1 MIKESLKKWKSKSTL
16 LKDPQVHFT
25 MYVENIKSAKQFYST
40 LLNWDFDDSN
50 SDDSLKI
57 KSKKEGQ
64 HIGTLQSIKLNPLDE
79 KTTNFE
85 CAIVVE
91 IWCCSCPIT
100 DFRKSSRVTS
110 YCFALP
116 FNLN

>member
-1 MIKESLKKWKSKSTL
+1 MIKESLKKWKPKSTL
-16 LKDPQVHFT
+16 LEDPQVHFT

-40 LLNWDFDDSN
+40 LFNWDFDDSN

-91 IWCCSCPIT
+91 DIDTIILTILYTKNRNS
-100 DFRKSSRVTS
+100 
-110 YCFALP
+110 
-116 FNLN
+116 